1 MLKYLDRLY
10 CWFPQTNIVWRS
22 LRYGVRVLT
31 NVYVRWLMSISNKQ
45 SEVNAD
51 TIIVSFTSYPARIK
65 NVWMTAATLLAQS
78 YQDMYVV
85 LWLSKDQFPEGMRGL
100 PKKLQR
106 LRKKGLDIRFV
117 DDDLRP
123 HKKYFYA
130 MQEFP
135 NNNIVTVDDDILYH
149 PDLVFCLLDC
159 HKKHQNCVVCNRG
172 VVIKHGA
179 YRTWPLNTFF
189 CDERTDVMPTG
200 IGGVFYPAHI
210 FDETPIFDSETIRRT
225 CLNGDDLWLNLMTRL
240 AKRKVVQT
248 DFSMGLITILSSQH
262 SALCKENIEE
272 DRNDRQIANL
282 SIWTKQQFGHDF
294 YLYCNC

>member
-10 CWFPQTNIVWRS
+10 CWFPQTNSVWRS
-22 LRYGVRVLT
+22 LRYGVRVLA
-31 NVYVRWLMSISNKQ
+31 NVYVRWLMPISNKQ

-65 NVWMTAATLLAQS
+65 NVWMTVATLLAQS
-78 YQDMYVV
+78 YQNMYVV
-85 LWLSKDQFPEGMRGL
+85 LWLSKDQFPEGTRGL

-130 MQEFP
+130 TQEFP

-149 PDLVFCLLDC
+149 PSLVSYLVSY
-159 HKKHQNCVVCNRG
+159 HRKYPNCVVCNRG
-172 VVIKHGA
+172 VLIKRTA
-179 YRTWPLNTFF
+179 YRTWPLNTFY
-189 CDERTDVMPTG
+189 CEERRDVMPTG
-200 IGGVFYPAHI
+200 IGGVLYPAHI
-210 FDETPIFDSETIRRT
+210 FDETPIFDSDTIRKT

-240 AKRKVVQT
+240 AGRKVVQT
-248 DFSMGLITILSSQH
+248 AFKTGLITILSSQS
-262 SALCKENIEE
+262 SALCQSNVNENY
-272 DRNDRQIANL
+272 NDLQIKTLNSWVRKVL
-282 SIWTKQQFGHDF
+282 NVDF
-294 YLYCNC
+294 MINVK